1 MPYRYVDDATTA
13 DVAFEAYGETL
24 ENLLCAAW
32 EATVGLMVE
41 DPKGLG
47 SAERRRISLENEDPE
62 MLLFELLGELLY
74 YKDAEGLL
82 LALDECTLETHGERL
97 IFTALATGGQIDPD
111 RHSLG
116 VDIKAVTL
124 HQFELRQIEEG
135 WEARVVLDT

>member
-24 ENLLCAAW
+24 EGLLCEAW
-32 EATVGLMVE
+32 SATVGLMVE
-41 DPKGLG
+41 DPARLKKQ
-47 SAERRRISLENEDPE
+47 ERRQITVESEDPE

-74 YKDAEGLL
+74 YKDAEGILL
-82 LALDECTLETHGERL
+82 DLQACELERHGERCR
-97 IFTALATGGQIDPD
+97 FSATAQGERIDPG
-111 RHSLG
+111 RQRLG

-124 HQFELRQIEEG
+124 HQFYLRQIEEG